1 MKGLQFITQQVAYAP
16 EVQAVFAMA
25 GSSAAD
31 IFDSTDTPVV
41 IDGKRIAPWGPDNDL
56 PNKIMEKIRANDV
69 VSPNLLFNVQTGY
82 AQGIKPMRRIREGDK
97 VYYVEAYDDRI
108 EEFFENNDVD
118 GFFLEQVSDMM
129 TFFNVFPEIIL
140 SKDGKR
146 ITGLR
151 HLEAIYSRWGAM
163 TGNDKEIQRHYYA
176 EWQAGS
182 PKNGRLDVTR
192 VLSRYNTV
200 DHLRGLMA
208 SGCRDRRFVLQVSMP
223 TPGRTYYAFPY
234 WWSIFRSGWYDLSK
248 MLPAFKKALLTN
260 HLSVRYIVYI
270 SDEFWVEVFHRD
282 NVDDA
287 DEEKKKEVMDREIGR
302 IMEFL
307 SGNNAKGGGLIST
320 KKNVP
325 LGGSKPFEDRFVQ
338 IEVLKPG
345 IEGGEFIEDAEEAS
359 NMISYAM
366 GVHPNLN
373 GATPGKSKGSLGGSD
388 KRELFN
394 IKQAMMRPFRD
405 RLLKPLTLIKRYN
418 GWDKDIVFAVPE
430 HIFTTLDESKTGTKT
445 RDNA

>member
-163 TGNDKEIQRHYYA
+163 TGNV
-176 EWQAGS
+176 S
-182 PKNGRLDVTR
+182 PR
-192 VLSRYNTV
+192 
-200 DHLRGLMA
+200 
-208 SGCRDRRFVLQVSMP
+208 
-223 TPGRTYYAFPY
+223 
-234 WWSIFRSGWYDLSK
+234 W
-248 MLPAFKKALLTN
+248 
-260 HLSVRYIVYI
+260 
-270 SDEFWVEVFHRD
+270 
-282 NVDDA
+282 
-287 DEEKKKEVMDREIGR
+287 
-302 IMEFL
+302 
-307 SGNNAKGGGLIST
+307 
-320 KKNVP
+320 
-325 LGGSKPFEDRFVQ
+325 
-338 IEVLKPG
+338 
-345 IEGGEFIEDAEEAS
+345 
-359 NMISYAM
+359 
-366 GVHPNLN
+366 
-373 GATPGKSKGSLGGSD
+373 
-388 KRELFN
+388 
-394 IKQAMMRPFRD
+394 
-405 RLLKPLTLIKRYN
+405 
-418 GWDKDIVFAVPE
+418 
-430 HIFTTLDESKTGTKT
+430 
-445 RDNA
+445 